1 MSVEVNPL
9 IRVLLGV
16 LIVAFAIVL
25 GVVIIYRAFHAVHPA
40 QVNPPLPRDLIDNK
54 IGKTNAA
61 TASRSSAEKGVVS
74 ALLSNSEGPYTSLWA
89 PR

>member
-1 MSVEVNPL
+1 MSTYLPPRIEPDGFIMSVEVNPL

-40 QVNPPLPRDLIDNK
+40 QVNHPMFCVTSSTI
-54 IGKTNAA
+54 A
-61 TASRSSAEKGVVS
+61 T
-74 ALLSNSEGPYTSLWA
+74 
-89 PR
+89 

>member
-9 IRVLLGV
+9 MRLLLGV

-40 QVNPPLPRDLIDNK
+40 KVNPPTFCVTSSTP
-54 IGKTNAA
+54 A
-61 TASRSSAEKGVVS
+61 T
-74 ALLSNSEGPYTSLWA
+74 
-89 PR
+89 

>member
-9 IRVLLGV
+9 MRLLLGV

-40 QVNPPLPRDLIDNK
+40 QVNPPTFCVTSSTL
-54 IGKTNAA
+54 A
-61 TASRSSAEKGVVS
+61 T
-74 ALLSNSEGPYTSLWA
+74 
-89 PR
+89 